1 MEETFFHGGE
11 EDEGIEID
19 SSSTRTVKEVGK
31 NCALMKVMSHKSI
44 SLEALRKNL
53 RMLWKPNRNVQIS
66 EVEDELFL
74 VEFSDWKDK
83 QKVLDMRPWSYENN

>member
-1 MEETFFHGGE
+1 MVWGNSQAMAEELEVLWKKLSFTEE

-53 RMLWKPNRNVQIS
+53 RMLWKDRKSSCRERV
-66 EVEDELFL
+66 
-74 VEFSDWKDK
+74 
-83 QKVLDMRPWSYENN
+83 